1 MADRSWTIGFTNPT
15 WDLTIGSSF
24 PIDVIFDGQ
33 SQFRIFGNAAQ
44 PKLIAAPLPDVA
56 LARLRKSH
64 LMGATGNTQTFQ
76 FNVSTVSKLL
86 PVIANCVDKIK
97 SEGVANAGDFSLLP
111 PRPAVASPVRSTAVE
126 LEKLPETVSKLI
138 NVTGTGFVVSTSG
151 HVLTNNHVIAGCVG
165 DVHGNLTGEPAAVL
179 RIVSKDE
186 TNDLALLQVAS
197 TFKEPA
203 HIRSTAIYSGDA
215 VIAIGY
221 PFHGLLSS
229 DFTVTTGIVNS
240 LSGIFNDTRYLQ
252 ISAPVQPG
260 NSGGPLLDTAGNV
273 VGVVAEKI
281 NAVKF
286 AKVTGDIP
294 ENINFAIKTGAVR
307 DFLDNAVVVYQT
319 AEPGQDLKTAEVA
332 SKSRSYVMLISCTAK
347 IEGDSKSEGER

>member
-1 MADRSWTIGFTNPT
+1 M
-15 WDLTIGSSF
+15 
-24 PIDVIFDGQ
+24 
-33 SQFRIFGNAAQ
+33 
-44 PKLIAAPLPDVA
+44 
-56 LARLRKSH
+56 
-64 LMGATGNTQTFQ
+64 
-76 FNVSTVSKLL
+76 
-86 PVIANCVDKIK
+86 
-97 SEGVANAGDFSLLP
+97 
-111 PRPAVASPVRSTAVE
+111 
-126 LEKLPETVSKLI
+126 PETVSKLI

-347 IEGDSKSEGER
+347 IEGDSKK